1 MSYIIQN
8 DWLRKDVL
16 DSESAGKVI
25 SGSHFYN
32 DFVAIQNEFVKKAE
46 KAGSATQTFQ
56 ALTPDAGENDNKVAT
71 TEYVTRAVEVV
82 NVAITEIDLSAVYPI
97 DSIFTTVANYADSAA
112 VVTAIGGTT
121 WVSFGAGKVLVGV
134 DSTDTDFDIVDSSV
148 GSLGGGGSK
157 THTLLQAEMP
167 SHSHS
172 VLRGNTANTGQTTYL
187 SYYGANSAGNP
198 TSWENGTGNSGGDVN
213 DDTTPHNNIQ
223 PYLTVYFWRRTA

>member
-71 TEYVTRAVEVV
+71 TEYVTRA
-82 NVAITEIDLSAVYPI
+82 ITEIYPI

-157 THTLLQAEMP
+157 THTLLEAEMP

-172 VLRGNTANTGQTTYL
+172 VLRGNTSDTGQTTYL
-187 SYYGANSAGNP
+187 SNHGANSAGSP
-198 TSWENGTGNSGGDVN
+198 TSWDNGTGNSGGDVN